1 MKLVRAGGISL
12 FLAESGLAGCGTI
25 SGAVIGGAAGHAIG
39 GDTTSTVGG
48 AVLGGMIGNQ
58 MSKDR

>member
-1 MKLVRAGGISL
+1 MKSLRTCVVFLVIGM
-12 FLAESGLAGCGTI
+12 SGLAGCGTI

-48 AVLGGMIGNQ
+48 AVLGGMIGNKV
-58 MSKDR
+58 SR